1 MKANFFTAV
10 TVCAVLGAL
19 VTAYWS
25 LRESDASPGKATEQ
39 EISEALFRAVVSFS
53 DVGAEN
59 VVMQDGSATFTISNT
74 AATGSVTSS
83 PIRQVAFMDDTA
95 DVYTIFNVNAGGS
108 GTFVYLVEFSYDDAR
123 HALTQKNQIMLGD
136 RIIVDSLDVV
146 EGDSGATEIFVSI
159 KERKLNDAMATV
171 PTQPE
176 VLQFTRTNGVLTLS
190 NVIFGTIADPQLVLT
205 HPLPYK
211 TVPESFPVQ
220 GALRGTWYF
229 EGSFPITIEQMDG
242 TIVVEGYAT
251 ALSDWMTE
259 NLVPFQ
265 TTVVVP
271 SEAPRTLVLV
281 IKNDNPSGD
290 PVRDKRIEIPIVVQ

>member
-10 TVCAVLGAL
+10 IVCAVLGAL
-19 VTAYWS
+19 VAAYWS
-25 LRESDASPGKATEQ
+25 LRDSDASPGKATEQ
-39 EISEALFRAVVSFS
+39 EISEALSRAVVSFS

-74 AATGSVTSS
+74 TATGSVTSS

-95 DVYTIFNVNAGGS
+95 DVYAIFNVNGGGS
-108 GTFVYLVEFSYDDAR
+108 GTFVHLVEFLYDDAK

-146 EGDSGATEIFVSI
+146 ENDSGKTEILVSI
-159 KERKLNDAMATV
+159 KERKLNEAMAVV

-176 VLQFTRTNGVLTLS
+176 VLQFTRANDVLVLES
-190 NVIFGTIADPQLVLT
+190 VIFGTIADPQLVLT

-211 TVPESFPVQ
+211 TVPEAFPVQ
-220 GALRGTWYF
+220 GALRGTWFF
-229 EGSFPITIEQMDG
+229 EGSFPLTIEQTDG
-242 TIVVEGYAT
+242 TVVVEGYAT

-259 NLVPFQ
+259 DLVPFQ
-265 TTVVVP
+265 TTVVIP
-271 SEAPRTLVLV
+271 PEAPRALVLV

-290 PVRDKRIEIPIVVQ
+290 PVRDRRIEIPIVVQ